1 MRLERD
7 ETMQD
12 LSLSA
17 FHAAALAFKSTR
29 VAKIIESHERRAFIF
44 WMKDD
49 GGQCP
54 ATHNGV
60 AGGISP

>member
-17 FHAAALAFKSTR
+17 FHAAALTFKSTR
-29 VAKIIESHERRAFIF
+29 VAKILEIHEGRAFIF
-44 WMKDD
+44 WDE
-49 GGQCP
+49 GLPCP
-54 ATHNGV
+54 AAHNGV
-60 AGGISP
+60 AGAASP